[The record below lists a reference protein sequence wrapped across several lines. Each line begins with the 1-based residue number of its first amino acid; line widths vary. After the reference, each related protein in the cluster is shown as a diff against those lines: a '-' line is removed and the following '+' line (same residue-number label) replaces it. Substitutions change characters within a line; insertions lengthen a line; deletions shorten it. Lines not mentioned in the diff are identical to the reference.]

1 MRFTISSDL
10 WLRLPLLVYQ
20 PLQLWTLWAHHLSLF
35 DCSLRP
41 HPDNWGSG
49 LTSRQPIK
57 SLIRDYL
64 VLTAAFLC
72 QHHSFSRNKS
82 TGFTHHWAI
91 DIFKEPKNQPFW
103 LYVFSPWFLS
113 FPPTENCFLSS
124 GDENFHQR
132 KEYWLSWLLNCSWI
146 QLDQSSTTLQN
157 QYTTGFGKHS
167 FLYIH
172 ITTDWVLCILIKK
185 VTVLTVTLYFP
196 WILYTP
202 CCAVLSSHT
211 VVYITLQYIRPRLIS
226 QLSLHPC
233 FFSMDKVCSGLC

>member
-1 MRFTISSDL
+1 MVASYCCLNPPQL
-10 WLRLPLLVYQ
+10 WLHKTHLRLFEP
-20 PLQLWTLWAHHLSLF
+20 SII
-35 DCSLRP
+35 P

-167 FLYIH
+167 SLYIH
-172 ITTDWVLCILIKK
+172 NTPDWELYILDKR
-185 VTVLTVTLYFP
+185 VTVLTV
-196 WILYTP
+196 
-202 CCAVLSSHT
+202 
-211 VVYITLQYIRPRLIS
+211 
-226 QLSLHPC
+226 SLHSWLGTVPC
-233 FFSMDKVCSGLC
+233 ISFFDLYSSVDTTTVHQTTLHRLNYPPPLFFKWIRCVKDSSDLPW